1 MQALSNDNVSNDKA
15 WEIIE
20 CILTDENK
28 KGAGTEIRYDL
39 LHQYSSTWIP
49 RASTDQAKRYFGS
62 RIKHRKFDA
71 LVDDLVSATIWID
84 ALREWLNESTT
95 NMERTLV
102 DAMEALELQMNSLFS
117 RRKVTDE
124 KEIVGRFFASM
135 EAVAIAAEEIVSK
148 LANKRKALFP
158 TSLKTILRVR
168 SVVDARKI
176 EEDLSPSE
184 WPHRESTREA
194 LGKIEDSIPESAW
207 LSYLEEYASASYS
220 VNDEDENLFQLS
232 RTNAKNMCF
241 KDAMTCLLYTSD
253 AADE

>member
-1 MQALSNDNVSNDKA
+1 
-15 WEIIE
+15 
-20 CILTDENK
+20 
-28 KGAGTEIRYDL
+28 
-39 LHQYSSTWIP
+39 
-49 RASTDQAKRYFGS
+49 
-62 RIKHRKFDA
+62 
-71 LVDDLVSATIWID
+71 
-84 ALREWLNESTT
+84 
-95 NMERTLV
+95 MERTLV

-148 LANKRKALFP
+148 LANKRKAP
-158 TSLKTILRVR
+158 SSLKTILRVR
-168 SVVDARKI
+168 SAVDARKI

-232 RTNAKNMCF
+232 RTNAKNVCF
-241 KDAMTCLLYTSD
+241 EDAMTLAVACKQTRD
-253 AADE
+253 DTCDGNDDEAMAAWVQKFKKREELFESLVVKLKRK